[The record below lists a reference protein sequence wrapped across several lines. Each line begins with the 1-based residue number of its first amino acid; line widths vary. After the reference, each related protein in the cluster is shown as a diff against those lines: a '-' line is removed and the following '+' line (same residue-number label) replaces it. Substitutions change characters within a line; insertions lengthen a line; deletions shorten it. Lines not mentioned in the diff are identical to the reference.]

1 FYDAVLAGR
10 GGGEGEGAAIEQSVR
25 ALEKLIKRY
34 PKQHACFVFELVQGE
49 GGFNTAPR
57 QFFVELMDRC
67 RSAGIPI
74 WDDEIQTFGR
84 LDRMFAYEALDLGD
98 YVDVFCVGKMTQACA
113 TLFTEEFNPQ
123 AGLLSGTF
131 IGEGVSFRVGR
142 RILE

>member
-1 FYDAVLAGR
+1 
-10 GGGEGEGAAIEQSVR
+10 
-25 ALEKLIKRY
+25 
-34 PKQHACFVFELVQGE
+34 HACFVFELIQGE

-131 IGEGVSFRVGR
+131 SGEGVSFRVGR
-142 RILE
+142 RILEKLDEGDYYVDAPRGRIARHHKLFREQVEALAA